1 MKVYKLI
8 GTSVNGGPDWDFDAV
23 YMTRERAEKQKAS
36 EIRAYTEVDGVK
48 LFDCPYEF
56 EVVEVDVEG

>member
-8 GTSVNGGPDWDFDAV
+8 GTGVNGRPDWDFDAV
-23 YMTRERAEKQKAS
+23 YETRERAERQKEN
-36 EIRAYTEVDGVK
+36 EIRAYTEVNGEK

-56 EVVEVDVEG
+56 EVVEVEVTK